1 MKLSKLLDNALAL
14 LMTTRAQSPEYA
26 DYAVPLVNLLLAET
40 RAADDL
46 LRARAG
52 KPPHSSLVP
61 LTSLEDE
68 LPCEEQ
74 LAASVLPLGL
84 CARLAMDDDDMS
96 KVAYYQNQYVAAI
109 GSLPALVAPV
119 ENVYA
124 ETAPAAVAHTET
136 GSASAPEARSVG
148 AAADFAALTNFAA
161 PASFSA
167 AANFAASANSAP
179 AQTLSAPPAPAASDP
194 DGVRAFSLRSNAP
207 GGSALPQ
214 PAPASA
220 PSAPNAAEAA
230 PSASAGSGA

>member
-26 DYAVPLVNLLLAET
+26 DYAVPLANLLLAET

-46 LRARAG
+46 LRARVG

-109 GSLPALVAPV
+109 GSLPALAAPV
-119 ENVYA
+119 EDVYA
-124 ETAPAAVAHTET
+124 ETAPAA
-136 GSASAPEARSVG
+136 
-148 AAADFAALTNFAA
+148 
-161 PASFSA
+161 
-167 AANFAASANSAP
+167 
-179 AQTLSAPPAPAASDP
+179 SDP
-194 DGVRAFSLRSNAP
+194 AGVRASSLRSNAP

-220 PSAPNAAEAA
+220 PSAPAAAEAA